1 MDTESAIM
9 LRNRLD
15 KFQAAQSRVPQL
27 IVRHKMQ
34 RNNSWNDQQN
44 TDFIDTVAH
53 GWICPPIYLI
63 PAELEGRR
71 VHYVFDGAHK
81 LEAVFKFI
89 GKYVTKDGKTEEP
102 YVLKKLTSFS
112 PLKDYIGK
120 KFDDLP
126 NELQDKILNYKF
138 NINIIPKET
147 ADDSEAL
154 KVLWERLNK
163 AGQKLN
169 SYELSLPVIADLN
182 LLVFKPS
189 LTHFLK
195 SHVFKGEES
204 SRGQAEKILQMILA
218 TSDCPITEK
227 PLASFSSKV
236 ALIKEWQTLR
246 LGSTLSE
253 SSANTKK
260 SAEQWLTN
268 MKTASK
274 YMKTLSEANCFVN
287 DEGEEILKTA
297 HRGTEVPFLLG
308 RLVYHFKRPE
318 EFNRI
323 CPQLAKA
330 VKEKFL
336 LTVLRN
342 DPGRNGQLQRDVL
355 KGIDEIVVEFAR
367 MRTPR
372 LFSKEVI
379 LAKKAEQKD
388 FCPLCKGAILP
399 NHTYHG
405 DHIVPYASG
414 GETSA
419 DNCQV
424 VHARCNVIK
433 GAGT

>member
-63 PAELEGRR
+63 PAQLEGRR

-81 LEAVFKFI
+81 LEAIFKFI
-89 GKYVTKDGKTEEP
+89 SSDEP
-102 YVLKKLTSFS
+102 YSLKKLTSFS
-112 PLKDYIGK
+112 PLKEYVGK
-120 KFDDLP
+120 TFDNLP

-147 ADDSEAL
+147 ADDAEAL

-182 LLVFKPS
+182 LLVFKPA
-189 LTHFLK
+189 LPLFLK
-195 SHVFKGEES
+195 SQVFKGEES
-204 SRGQAEKILQMILA
+204 NRGQAEKILQMVLA
-218 TSDCPITEK
+218 TSDGAITEK

-246 LGSTLSE
+246 LGTTLSE
-253 SSANTKK
+253 SSENTKK
-260 SAEQWLTN
+260 SAEQWLAN
-268 MKTASK
+268 LKMASK
-274 YMKTLSEANCFVN
+274 YMKALSEANCFVN
-287 DEGEEILKTA
+287 DKGEEILKTA

-308 RLVYHFKRPE
+308 RLVYHFKRSE

-323 CPQLAKA
+323 CAPLAKA

-355 KGIDEIVVEFAR
+355 KGIDEVVVEFVR
-367 MRTPR
+367 QRTPR

-379 LAKKAEQKD
+379 AAKKAEQKD

-399 NHTYHG
+399 NHTFHG
-405 DHIVPYASG
+405 DHIIPYASG
-414 GETSA
+414 GETTA
-419 DNCQV
+419 ENCQV

-433 GAGT
+433 GSGT